1 MPSFDIVSEVDKNEL
16 RNSVD
21 QANREVGNRYDF
33 KGSDARVEIADGDQL
48 TVFAD
53 DEFKLG
59 QVYDVLIGKMA
70 KRGVDVR
77 SLSRG
82 QVAKVSGDKVK
93 QVITVRSGVDKELS
107 KRIVKMIK
115 DSKLKLQ
122 GSIQGET
129 VRVSGGKKDNLQ
141 QAITMVKEQVTDYP
155 LQFTN
160 FRD

>member
-1 MPSFDIVSEVDKNEL
+1 MPSFDIVSEVDKVEL
-16 RNSVD
+16 RNAVD

-33 KGSDARVEIADGDQL
+33 KGSDARVENADGNVL

-59 QVYDVLIGKMA
+59 QVYDVLLGKMA

-77 SLSRG
+77 SLSKG
-82 QVAKVSGDKVK
+82 QADKVSGDKVK
-93 QVITVRSGVDKELS
+93 QVITVRSGVDKELA

-129 VRVSGGKKDNLQ
+129 VRVSGSKKDNLQ
-141 QAITMVKEQVTDYP
+141 EAMTMVKEQVKDYP

>member
-1 MPSFDIVSEVDKNEL
+1 MPSFDIVSEVDQVEL
-16 RNSVD
+16 RNAVD

-33 KGSDARVEIADGDQL
+33 KGSDARVENADGNQL

-77 SLSRG
+77 SLSKG
-82 QVAKVSGDKVK
+82 QVDKVSGDKVK
-93 QVITVRSGVDKELS
+93 QVITVRSGVDKELA

-129 VRVSGGKKDNLQ
+129 VRVSGGKKDKLQ
-141 QAITMVKEQVTDYP
+141 EAITMVKEQVKDYP

>member
-1 MPSFDIVSEVDKNEL
+1 MPSFDIVSEVDKVEL
-16 RNSVD
+16 RNAVD

-33 KGSDARVEIADGDQL
+33 KGSDARVENADGNQL

-59 QVYDVLIGKMA
+59 QVYDVLLGKLA
-70 KRGVDVR
+70 KRSVDVR
-77 SLSRG
+77 SLSKG
-82 QVAKVSGDKVK
+82 QVDKVSGDKVK
-93 QVITVRSGVDKELS
+93 QVITVRSGVDKELA

-129 VRVSGGKKDNLQ
+129 VRVSGSKKDNLQ
-141 QAITMVKEQVTDYP
+141 EAMTMVKEQVKDYP
-155 LQFTN
+155 LQFAN

>member
-1 MPSFDIVSEVDKNEL
+1 MPSFDIVSEVDNVEL
-16 RNSVD
+16 RNAVD

-33 KGSDARVEIADGDQL
+33 KGSDARVENADGNQL

-59 QVYDVLIGKMA
+59 QVYDVLLGKLA

-77 SLSRG
+77 SLSKG
-82 QVAKVSGDKVK
+82 QVDKVSGDKVK
-93 QVITVRSGVDKELS
+93 QVITVRSGVDKELA

-129 VRVSGGKKDNLQ
+129 VRVSGSKKDNLQ
-141 QAITMVKEQVTDYP
+141 EAMTMVKEQVKDYP
-155 LQFTN
+155 LQFAN

>member
-1 MPSFDIVSEVDKNEL
+1 MPSFDIVSEVDRVEL
-16 RNSVD
+16 RNAVD
-21 QANREVGNRYDF
+21 QANREVGNRFDF
-33 KGSDARVEIADGDQL
+33 KGSDARIELADDNQL

-53 DEFKLG
+53 DDFKLG
-59 QVYDVLIGKMA
+59 QVYDVLIAKMA

-77 SLSRG
+77 SLARG
-82 QVAKVSGDKVK
+82 QIEKVSGDKVK
-93 QVITVRSGVDKELS
+93 QVITARSGVDKELG
-107 KRIVKMIK
+107 KRIVKLIK

-129 VRVSGGKKDNLQ
+129 VRVSGAKKDNLQ
-141 QAITMVKEQVTDYP
+141 DAIALVKSDIKDYP

>member
-1 MPSFDIVSEVDKNEL
+1 MPSFDIVSEVDRVEL
-16 RNSVD
+16 RNAVD
-21 QANREVGNRYDF
+21 QANREVGNRFDF
-33 KGSDARVEIADGDQL
+33 KGSDARIELADDSQL
-48 TVFAD
+48 TMFAD

-59 QVYDVLIGKMA
+59 QVYDVLIAKMA

-77 SLSRG
+77 SLARG
-82 QVAKVSGDKVK
+82 QIEKVSGDKVK
-93 QVITVRSGVDKELS
+93 QVITARSGVDKELG
-107 KRIVKMIK
+107 KRIVKLIK

-129 VRVSGGKKDNLQ
+129 VRVSGAKKDNLQ
-141 QAITMVKEQVTDYP
+141 DAIALVKIEVKDYP

>member
-1 MPSFDIVSEVDKNEL
+1 MPSFDIVSEVDKVEL
-16 RNSVD
+16 RNAVD
-21 QANREVGNRYDF
+21 QANREVGNRFDF
-33 KGSDARVEIADGDQL
+33 KGSDARVEVSNGNLL

-59 QVYDVLIGKMA
+59 QVYDVLIAKMA

-77 SLSRG
+77 SLAKG
-82 QVAKVSGDKVK
+82 QIDKVSGDKVK
-93 QVITVRSGVDKELS
+93 QVVTVRSGVDKELG
-107 KRIVKMIK
+107 KHIVKMIK

-129 VRVSGGKKDNLQ
+129 VRISGAKRDNLQ
-141 QAITMVKEQVTDYP
+141 EAIALVKAEVKDYP

>member
-1 MPSFDIVSEVDKNEL
+1 MPSFDIVSEVDKVEL
-16 RNSVD
+16 RNAVD

-33 KGSDARVEIADGDQL
+33 KGSDARVENADGNQL

-53 DEFKLG
+53 DDFKLA

-82 QVAKVSGDKVK
+82 KIEKVSGDKVK
-93 QVITVRSGVDKELS
+93 QVVSVRSGVDKELA

-129 VRVSGGKKDNLQ
+129 VRVSGSKKDNLQ
-141 QAITMVKEQVTDYP
+141 DAITMVKEQVKDYP

>member
-1 MPSFDIVSEVDKNEL
+1 MPSFDIVSEVDQVEL
-16 RNSVD
+16 RNAVD

-33 KGSDARVEIADGDQL
+33 KGSDARVENADGIL

-53 DEFKLG
+53 DDFKLG

-70 KRGVDVR
+70 KRGVDIR
-77 SLSRG
+77 SLSKG
-82 QVAKVSGDKVK
+82 QVDKVSGDKVK
-93 QVITVRSGVDKELS
+93 QVVTVRSGVDKELA

-115 DSKLKLQ
+115 ESKLKLQ
-122 GSIQGET
+122 GSIQGDT
-129 VRVSGGKKDNLQ
+129 VRVSGSKRDNLQ
-141 QAITMVKEQVTDYP
+141 EAITMVKEQVKDYP

>member
-1 MPSFDIVSEVDKNEL
+1 MPSFDIVSEVDKVEL
-16 RNSVD
+16 RNAVD

-33 KGSDARVEIADGDQL
+33 KGSDARVEDADGSQL

-82 QVAKVSGDKVK
+82 KIDKVSGDKVK
-93 QVITVRSGVDKELS
+93 QVITVRSGVEKELA

-141 QAITMVKEQVTDYP
+141 EAITMVKEQVKDYP

>member
-1 MPSFDIVSEVDKNEL
+1 MPSFDIVSEVDKVEL
-16 RNSVD
+16 RNAVD

-33 KGSDARVEIADGDQL
+33 KGSDARVENADHNQL

-53 DEFKLG
+53 DDFKLG

-82 QVAKVSGDKVK
+82 KIEKVSGDKVK
-93 QVITVRSGVDKELS
+93 QVITVRSGVDKELA

-129 VRVSGGKKDNLQ
+129 VRVSGSKKDNLQ
-141 QAITMVKEQVTDYP
+141 DAITMIKEQVKDYP
-155 LQFTN
+155 LQYTN

>member
-1 MPSFDIVSEVDKNEL
+1 MPSFDIVSEVDKVEL
-16 RNSVD
+16 RNAVD
-21 QANREVGNRYDF
+21 QANREVGNRFDF
-33 KGSDARVEIADGDQL
+33 KGSDARIEIADNNLL

-53 DEFKLG
+53 DDFKLG
-59 QVYDVLIGKMA
+59 QVYDVLIAKIA

-77 SLSRG
+77 SLARG
-82 QVAKVSGDKVK
+82 QIEKVSGDKVK
-93 QVITVRSGVDKELS
+93 QVVTVRSGVDKDLG
-107 KRIVKMIK
+107 KRIVRLIK

-129 VRVSGGKKDNLQ
+129 VRVSGAKKDNLQ
-141 QAITMVKEQVTDYP
+141 EAMTLVKGEVKDYP

>member
-1 MPSFDIVSEVDKNEL
+1 MPSFDIVSEVDKVEL
-16 RNSVD
+16 RNAVD

-33 KGSDARVEIADGDQL
+33 KGSDARVEDADGSQL

-82 QVAKVSGDKVK
+82 KIDKVSGDKVK
-93 QVITVRSGVDKELS
+93 QVITVRSGVEKELA
-107 KRIVKMIK
+107 KRIVKMLK

-129 VRVSGGKKDNLQ
+129 VRVSGSKKDNLQ
-141 QAITMVKEQVTDYP
+141 EAITMVKEQVKDYP

>member
-1 MPSFDIVSEVDKNEL
+1 MPSFDIVSEVDKVEL
-16 RNSVD
+16 RNAVD

-33 KGSDARVEIADGDQL
+33 KGSDARVEDADGSQL

-82 QVAKVSGDKVK
+82 KIDKVSGDKVK
-93 QVITVRSGVDKELS
+93 QVITVRSGVEKELA
-107 KRIVKMIK
+107 KRIVKMLK

-129 VRVSGGKKDNLQ
+129 VRVSGSKKDNLQ
-141 QAITMVKEQVTDYP
+141 EAITMVKEQVKEYP

>member
-1 MPSFDIVSEVDKNEL
+1 MPSFDIVSEVDKVEL
-16 RNSVD
+16 RNAVD

-33 KGSDARVEIADGDQL
+33 KGSDARVENADGNQL

-59 QVYDVLIGKMA
+59 QVYDVLLGKLA

-77 SLSRG
+77 SLSKG
-82 QVAKVSGDKVK
+82 QIDKVSGDKVK
-93 QVITVRSGVDKELS
+93 QVITVRSGVDKELA

-129 VRVSGGKKDNLQ
+129 VRVSGSKKDNLQ
-141 QAITMVKEQVTDYP
+141 EAMTMVKEQVKDYP
-155 LQFTN
+155 LQFAN

>member
-1 MPSFDIVSEVDKNEL
+1 MPSFDIVSEVDRVEL
-16 RNSVD
+16 RNAVD
-21 QANREVGNRYDF
+21 QANREVGNRFDF
-33 KGSDARVEIADGDQL
+33 KGSDGRIELADDNQL

-53 DEFKLG
+53 DDFKLG
-59 QVYDVLIGKMA
+59 QVYDVLIAKMA

-77 SLSRG
+77 SLARG
-82 QVAKVSGDKVK
+82 QIEKVSGDKVK
-93 QVITVRSGVDKELS
+93 QVITARSGVDKELG
-107 KRIVKMIK
+107 KRIVKLIK

-129 VRVSGGKKDNLQ
+129 VRVSGAKKDNLQ
-141 QAITMVKEQVTDYP
+141 DAIALVKSDVKDYP